1 MSGSGLGSGTGSGP
15 EMPLSGGNMSGA
27 VVRVGDTVH
36 RPVQPQTET
45 VHRLL
50 EHVRAAGVTWV
61 PRVRGYDEA
70 GREVLDYLEGEVAH
84 GEPPYLRDE
93 AVVVAV
99 ARAAREWHDATATF
113 ERRPDDVWFWQAGHE
128 PAEII
133 AHNDF
138 APYNHVFR
146 DGAFVGAV
154 DFDLCYPAPRLWDLA
169 WTAYRYVPLTPPAGA
184 SVADGADADRSP
196 FNVRTM
202 VSRARVSLEAY
213 GSVAPPG
220 EVEPNRAY
228 GVGELLA
235 WVPERLH
242 AIADWAGAQDSP
254 EHRRW
259 AVMYRA
265 HAEWLS
271 AGGFPLG

>member
-1 MSGSGLGSGTGSGP
+1 MSRDRSQP
-15 EMPLSGGNMSGA
+15 EIPLAGGNMSGV
-27 VVRVGDTVH
+27 VVRVGDTVR
-36 RPVQPQTET
+36 RPVHPQTET

-70 GREVLDYLEGEVAH
+70 GREVLDYVEGEVAH
-84 GEPPYLRDE
+84 GEAPYVRDE
-93 AVVVAV
+93 AVLVAV
-99 ARAAREWHDATATF
+99 ARASREWHDATETF
-113 ERRPDDVWFWQAGHE
+113 ERRADDVWFWPPGRS
-128 PAEII
+128 PAEVI

-146 DGAFVGAV
+146 DGKFVGAI

-169 WTAYRYVPLTPPAGA
+169 WTAYRYVPLTPPVGA

-196 FNVRTM
+196 FNVSAM
-202 VSRARVSLEAY
+202 LSRAGAFVDAY
-213 GSVAPPG
+213 GPVGRPG
-220 EVEPNRAY
+220 EAGPDRAY
-228 GVGELLA
+228 DVGELLA

-242 AIADWAGAQDSP
+242 AIADWAGAQDSAD
-254 EHRRW
+254 HRRW

-265 HAEWLS
+265 HAKWVS
-271 AGGFPLG
+271 AGGLARV